1 MSRAT
6 LSAAL
11 DELFGLLSADGTSA
25 PVSALTSA
33 GVVRVLDHEPG
44 AAGVPKPCAVTM
56 EPVGIDPT
64 EWVVRV
70 RVYVAGELA
79 PKTAQD
85 RTVDAVVAVD
95 SVLKAGDGYG
105 PSSWQMGWNEELG
118 CHIAFSDVM
127 VGREDG
133 F

>member
-6 LSAAL
+6 LADTL
-11 DELFGLLSADGTSA
+11 DEMFGL
-25 PVSALTSA
+25 VSAGGQTPVQSLLDA
-33 GVVRVLDHEPG
+33 GVRFVLDHEPG

-56 EPVGIDPT
+56 EPAGIDPL

-70 RVYVAGELA
+70 RVYVAGELP
-79 PKTAQD
+79 PKAAQD
-85 RTVDAVVAVD
+85 QMVAAVVAVD
-95 SVLKAGDGYG
+95 AVLKAGEGYG

-118 CHIAFSDVM
+118 CYLAFSDVQ